1 MINFNDY
8 IIEKVNQN
16 ELLNSYTTELN
27 KKLSKYNVKILS
39 LCYVVENGNTSL
51 EVDIVSKNEYLDI
64 RKNIRNTNKKNPLK
78 IVVRA
83 NFGSIDGEN
92 TAQIDDCISE
102 LENIKNVIDILMSIN
117 YSRIPV
123 FTEEEYVD
131 LINR

>member
-39 LCYVVENGNTSL
+39 LCYVVENGNKSL

-102 LENIKNVIDILMSIN
+102 LETIKNVIDILMSIN